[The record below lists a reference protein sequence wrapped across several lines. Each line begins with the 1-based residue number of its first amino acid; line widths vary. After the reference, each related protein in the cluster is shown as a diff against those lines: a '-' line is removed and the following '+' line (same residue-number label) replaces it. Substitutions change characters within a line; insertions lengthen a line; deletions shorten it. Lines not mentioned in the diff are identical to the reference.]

1 MFNDDELYDLWNLAN
16 DAVFAWRKRLQ
27 HAEGKIDLNVPGN
40 DPRNTIAGHTVGE
53 CKRQLAKAKEWH
65 NKLSEMF

>member
-1 MFNDDELYDLWNLAN
+1 MFNDDELYDLWKLAN

-40 DPRNTIAGHTVGE
+40 DPRNTVYEADIDE
-53 CKRQLAKAKEWH
+53 CKEELAKAKAWH
-65 NKLSEMF
+65 EKLSAMF